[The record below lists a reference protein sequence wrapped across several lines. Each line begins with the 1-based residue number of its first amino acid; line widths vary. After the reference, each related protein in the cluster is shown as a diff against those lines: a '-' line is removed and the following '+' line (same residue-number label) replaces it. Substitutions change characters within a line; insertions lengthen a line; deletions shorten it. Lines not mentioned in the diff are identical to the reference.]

1 VTAPAKRRATYEDV
15 LAAPPNM
22 VAEILFGMLHTHPR
36 PAMRHANASSVLGM
50 LLGPFRLGRGGHDGP
65 GGWIILDEPELH
77 LGSEP
82 DVLVP
87 DIAGWHRERLAD
99 LPKEAAWTSIAP
111 DWACEVLSPST
122 QAIDRA
128 EKMEI
133 FLREQVSHVWL
144 IDPIAETLE
153 VYRHGGEL
161 WQRLAV
167 HHGDVAVRAEPFEV
181 FELPL
186 GLLWQR

>member
-22 VAEILFGMLHTHPR
+22 VAEILFGTLYTHPR
-36 PAMRHANASSVLGM
+36 PAMRHANASSLLGM
-50 LLGPFRLGRGGHDGP
+50 VLGPFRLGRDGP

-82 DVLVP
+82 DILVP
-87 DIAGWHRERLAD
+87 DLAGWHRERLAE
-99 LPKEAAWTSIAP
+99 LPADAAWTSIPP

-122 QAIDRA
+122 QATDRA

-133 FLREQVSHVWL
+133 FLREQVGHVWL
-144 IDPIAETLE
+144 IDPIAKTLE
-153 VYRHGGEL
+153 IYRHGGKV
-161 WQRLAV
+161 WHRIAT
-167 HHGDVAVRAEPFEV
+167 HHGDVVVRAEPFDAIEMR
-181 FELPL
+181 L
-186 GLLWQR
+186 GLLWER

>member
-1 VTAPAKRRATYEDV
+1 M
-15 LAAPPNM
+15 LAAPPNV
-22 VAEILFGMLHTHPR
+22 VAEVLFGMLHMHPR
-36 PAMRHANASSVLGM
+36 PAFRHANASSALGGM
-50 LLGPFRLGRGGHDGP
+50 LFGPFRLGHGGP
-65 GGWIILDEPELH
+65 GGWLILDEPELH

-82 DVLVP
+82 DILVP
-87 DIAGWHRERLAD
+87 DIAGWHRERLAE
-99 LPKEAAWTSIAP
+99 LPDEAAWISIPP

-128 EKMEI
+128 DKMEI
-133 FLREQVSHVWL
+133 FLRERVGHVWL
-144 IDPIAETLE
+144 IDPIAQTLE

-167 HHGDVAVRAEPFEV
+167 HHGDAIVRAEPFEV